1 MLARS
6 KIEQCDKDKWSKVMV
21 VSMMSSEESGEDGGD
36 EVLIRR
42 KLPWRAERVNHFFT
56 QLDDSGLKQLL
67 YEAIQVESAELCFI
81 SIMHILCYILPG
93 KYSAQ
98 RGILHKGTVES

>member
-6 KIEQCDKDKWSKVMV
+6 KIEQRDKDKWSKVMV

-56 QLDDSGLKQLL
+56 QLDDSVKAEKSPQARQQMKPCVSS
-67 YEAIQVESAELCFI
+67 EASSSRAIPVGMVKWAVTS
-81 SIMHILCYILPG
+81 S
-93 KYSAQ
+93 
-98 RGILHKGTVES
+98 

>member
-6 KIEQCDKDKWSKVMV
+6 KIEQRDKDKWSKVMV
-21 VSMMSSEESGEDGGD
+21 VSMMSSEESGDGGD

-56 QLDDSGLKQLL
+56 QLDDSVKAEKSSQARRQMKPRVSS
-67 YEAIQVESAELCFI
+67 EASSSRAIPVGMAKWAVTS
-81 SIMHILCYILPG
+81 S
-93 KYSAQ
+93 
-98 RGILHKGTVES
+98 